1 MRVPVKYI
9 QNLTRQA
16 FFLLSSSKRNLLE
29 EIKAISIPEKNAE
42 KANDINMYVSA
53 PITSF
58 YPSRPAPIFVEP
70 LFPSVP
76 VASAEQSP

>member
-9 QNLTRQA
+9 QNLTRQ
-16 FFLLSSSKRNLLE
+16 
-29 EIKAISIPEKNAE
+29 EIKAISMPEKNAE
-42 KANDINMYVSA
+42 KANDINRYVSA